1 MTLTEQLAQELPPSG
16 RYPTTEAFLA
26 AFPVSD
32 KVKQVA
38 AKIINAGQVEQA
50 QAALAVLQ
58 RHETD
63 GRLTVDALAEAAAAA
78 GVVPEGLARLAVED
92 WLEETGRV
100 VDPLTGEITEPAPRV
115 APRAP
120 QPEAGQLPEALLDRF
135 RQHYGEAGKH
145 QWAIGRDV
153 DDAIEE
159 FAGKF
164 SANKIILAAKKEMD
178 LSRSQIL
185 KCQTTWAA
193 TDEQLR
199 GEFDMLT
206 FEHFAAVVR
215 HVKDR
220 AQVRKWLALA
230 VETADEYGGRFMPA
244 AKLEAKIKKA
254 LGLGPEPPTPADLL
268 ERAITAAR
276 NYRDVAGN
284 EKSHERASKAL
295 ALFEGINQP

>member
-1 MTLTEQLAQELPPSG
+1 MSNVTDLAERVIKAGLVDETRAVIDLLNSTDDAG
-16 RYPTTEAFLA
+16 RA
-26 AFPVSD
+26 AIA
-32 KVKQVA
+32 KA
-38 AKIINAGQVEQA
+38 AEVMAG
-50 QAALAVLQ
+50 
-58 RHETD
+58 R
-63 GRLTVDALAEAAAAA
+63 TVD
-78 GVVPEGLARLAVED
+78 P
-92 WLEETGRV
+92 
-100 VDPLTGEITEPAPRV
+100 PTGEITEAPEA
-115 APRAP
+115 APIMHVTTP
-120 QPEAGQLPEALLDRF
+120 KPEAGQLPEALLDRF

-153 DDAIEE
+153 DDAIVE

-199 GEFDMLT
+199 DEFDMLT

-244 AKLEAKIKKA
+244 AKLDAKLRKH
-254 LGLGPEPPTPADLL
+254 LGLMPAEPTEAELL
-268 ERAITAAR
+268 ERAIRAVENYQARAADR
-276 NYRDVAGN
+276 N
-284 EKSHERASKAL
+284 HERATKAL
-295 ALFEGINQP
+295 ELLTKINEQ